1 MRKTAYILV
10 VLALLGSVPTLSG
23 HGDEPKKKDEKL
35 HELMQKKLAAAQ
47 KVLEGVATNDF
58 DKIIKQADELLAV
71 SKQVEWRIIK
81 TPQYELYSDDFR
93 RTADDLAKSAK
104 EKNID
109 AAALKYV
116 ELTLTCVKCHKYV
129 REVRMT
135 STD

>member
-10 VLALLGSVPTLSG
+10 ALTLLASVPTLSG
-23 HGDEPKKKDEKL
+23 HGDPPKKDEKL
-35 HELMQKKLAAAQ
+35 HELMQKKLAASQ

-58 DKIIKQADELLAV
+58 DKIGKQADELTAI
-71 SKQVEWRIIK
+71 SKQVEWRVIK
-81 TPQYELYSDDFR
+81 TPQYELYSNDFR

-116 ELTLTCVKCHKYV
+116 ELTLTCVRCHKYV
-129 REVRMT
+129 RETRMT

>member
-10 VLALLGSVPTLSG
+10 VLALLAGVPTLRG
-23 HGDEPKKKDEKL
+23 HGDEPKKDEKL
-35 HELMQKKLAAAQ
+35 HELMQKKLLASQ

-58 DKIIKQADELLAV
+58 DKIAKQADELTAV
-71 SKQVEWRIIK
+71 SKQAEWRVIK
-81 TPQYELYSDDFR
+81 TPQYELYSNDFR

-116 ELTLTCVKCHKYV
+116 ELTLTCVRCHKYV
-129 REVRMT
+129 RETRMT
-135 STD
+135 SID